1 MFMKT
6 AIIYSSK
13 YGTTEKVARIIARK
27 IEAEND
33 VTLIPLADTP
43 APDISG
49 YEKIILGTSIYAGK
63 SRANMRKFCKKYGS
77 VLNEKIIG
85 LFVCGMQSAKKA
97 EELRDA
103 YPEKLHN
110 IAKAEDYMGG
120 EFLLEKMN
128 FLVSQFVRRLEKT
141 EISVSKLDY
150 DAIDVFSNKMK

>member
-1 MFMKT
+1 MKT

-13 YGTTEKVARIIARK
+13 YGTTEKVAKIIAQR

-33 VTLIPLADTP
+33 VALISLADTP

-63 SRANMRKFCKKYGS
+63 SRANMRKFCKKYDS
-77 VLNEKIIG
+77 VLEKKIIG
-85 LFVCGMQSAKKA
+85 LFVCGMQSAKKT

-103 YPEKLHN
+103 YPEKLHS

-120 EFLLEKMN
+120 ELLLEKMS
-128 FLVSQFVRRLEKT
+128 FLVSQLVRRMEKT
-141 EISVSKLDY
+141 NISVSKLDST
-150 DAIDVFSNKMK
+150 AIEAFSNTMC